1 MEAIGKVGKIV
12 GKMSINVRRQQANRL
27 LAYTTPDFRLNF
39 LQVILSTDRFSAG
52 VLPFESR
59 DQLRTVRAKYAASHV
74 VQRDGSEVVCIPLSA
89 DAPLLGTPRTYTTDE
104 APHLVR
110 KLLQEALLRF
120 LKENNYRVIDFDPP
134 TFVLRHS
141 KHDLLSRAVEA
152 SEAALLQWLHVYQQY
167 TLAPRLLY
175 PRAGPPLLGIQVDC
189 RTRREIDC
197 SVDKLMELGLDVRGY
212 YVLARRPNRQAMN
225 PLRDPVTSLRLTGRI
240 YRVDGNRL
248 LLEDTTGINEVRA
261 DQAWLEASYENME
274 ECLRL
279 ASLPDV
285 SGVMR
290 RLETLAFHL
299 TGANGRLKRLGE
311 ITRWLQQKGTLPL
324 AAGLSC
330 TVGEPLKPRQGVDA
344 GMYRKFPAPEF
355 VFDPARNKTD
365 RWHDRG
371 LEEYGPFDTESFSVK
386 RPHIV
391 VVTPQDFKGD
401 VEVFL
406 RKFRNGIPRAK
417 TFTQGFV
424 RKYHLNDCSFR
435 FEAFDR
441 GSREAASYRQACLQA
456 LHTGPKPDLA
466 FVIIQDQ
473 HKLLHG
479 DDNPY
484 LVSKSA
490 FMSQG
495 VPVQEVKIETIRVP
509 PELEYGIPYTLN
521 NIGLACYAKLGGIP
535 FVMAAVPGLAHEL
548 VIGIGSATLRQGRLS
563 GEQRVV
569 GITTVFSAD
578 GNYLLYNNSREVDFD
593 DYPDELLNT
602 LRTAIEQVRVRNAW
616 QPGDAVRLVFHVFK
630 PLRDVEA
637 RAVKRVVEQLADFEV
652 EFAFLHISEEHGWVL
667 FDRNSAG
674 VQERQTTKG
683 ECVPERGYAVP
694 LDRSEILLSVTG
706 PRQLKTPLQG
716 APRPLLLRL
725 HRESTFQDLEYLAG
739 QVFRFTA
746 LSWRSFFPSR
756 LPVTI
761 LYSDR
766 IASLLGQLRQVKN
779 WNPDMLATALRG
791 SRWFL

>member
-1 MEAIGKVGKIV
+1 
-12 GKMSINVRRQQANRL
+12 MSINVRRQQTNRP
-27 LAYTTPDFRLNF
+27 LASTTTPDFRLNF
-39 LQVILSTDRFSAG
+39 LQATLSADRFAAG
-52 VLPFESR
+52 VQPFESR
-59 DQLRTVRAKYAASHV
+59 DQLRAVRANYAATHV
-74 VQRDGSEVVCIPLSA
+74 VQRDRNEIVCIPLRA
-89 DAPLLGTPRTYTTDE
+89 DAPLLGTPRTYLTDA

-110 KLLQEALLRF
+110 KLLREALLRF
-120 LKENNYRVIDFDPP
+120 LREQHYTVIDFDPP
-134 TFVLRHS
+134 TFVLRMA
-141 KHDLLSRAVEA
+141 KHDLLNKAVED

-167 TLAPRLLY
+167 TLAPRLLS
-175 PRAGPPLLGIQVDC
+175 PRAGSPLLGIQVDC
-189 RTRREIDC
+189 RTRREIEC

-212 YVLARRPNRQAMN
+212 YVLARRPDCQAMN
-225 PLRDPVTSLRLTGRI
+225 PLRDPITSLKLTGCI
-240 YRVDGNRL
+240 YKVDGNRL
-248 LLEDTTGINEVRA
+248 LLEDTTGVHEVRA

-279 ASLPDV
+279 ADLPDV
-285 SGVMR
+285 AGVMR
-290 RLETLAFHL
+290 RVEILAFHL
-299 TGANGRLKRLGE
+299 TGAMGRLKRLGE
-311 ITRWLQQKGTLPL
+311 IARWLQQNGALLL
-324 AAGLSC
+324 ASGLSC
-330 TVGEPLKPRQGVDA
+330 TVGDPLKPRQGADA

-371 LEEYGPFDTESFSVK
+371 LEEFGPFDAESFGVK
-386 RPHIV
+386 RPNMV
-391 VVTPQDFKGD
+391 VVTPKEFKGD

-406 RKFRNGIPRAK
+406 RKFKTGIPKAK
-417 TFTQGFV
+417 TFAQGFV
-424 RKYHLNDCSFR
+424 RKYHLYDCLFR
-435 FEAFDR
+435 FEAFDC
-441 GSREAASYRQACLQA
+441 GPREATSYRQACLQA
-456 LHTGPKPDLA
+456 LRTGSRPDLA

-495 VPVQEVKIETIRVP
+495 VPVQEVEIETIRVP
-509 PELEYGIPYTLN
+509 PELEYGVPYTLN

-563 GEQRVV
+563 GEERVV

-616 QPGDAVRLVFHVFK
+616 QTGDAVRLVFHVFK

-652 EFAFLHISEEHGWVL
+652 EFAFLHISEEHDWVL
-667 FDRNSAG
+667 FDRNNAG
-674 VQERQTTKG
+674 VPERQTTKG
-683 ECVPERGYAVP
+683 ECVPERGFAVP
-694 LDRSEILLSVTG
+694 LDRSEILLTVTG

-716 APRPLLLRL
+716 APHPLLLRL